1 MIETLEK
8 SIKDKEKLEKAKAQ
22 LDDIVSIVVEDC
34 ENILDKYDE
43 KVQLIESK
51 NAENEMRIAVLEEK
65 VKYFEKMVEL
75 DDYDFFITCPYCGF
89 EFQTDYD
96 DEVETINCPECG
108 QVFDIDWDDDDD
120 NDEPQKDSDEKQF
133 KGLTAL
139 PSFFMLK
146 CR

>member
-1 MIETLEK
+1 MSNLEEQYQKMIETLEK

-43 KVQLIESK
+43 KVQIIESK

-120 NDEPQKDSDEKQF
+120 EPQKDSDEK
-133 KGLTAL
+133 
-139 PSFFMLK
+139 
-146 CR
+146 

>member
-1 MIETLEK
+1 MSNLEEQYQKMIETLEK

-120 NDEPQKDSDEKQF
+120 NDEPQKDSDEK
-133 KGLTAL
+133 
-139 PSFFMLK
+139 
-146 CR
+146 